1 MASAY
6 VRRVSSRVVDALLA
20 DPARVKNVL
29 FPSSTETVI
38 DDEVLITIEPFHA
51 LDQALG
57 PAAFIARG
65 GQPLGDI
72 AVGDG
77 PARAFTSQ
85 AVRKLAASF
94 ALVAPASIATEL
106 SDSFDTLREFV
117 MTTAQAEAAMIV
129 YVG

>member
-6 VRRVSSRVVDALLA
+6 FRRVSSRVVDALLA
-20 DPARVKNVL
+20 DPARVQKVL

-38 DDEVLITIEPFHA
+38 DDEVLITIEPWKA
-51 LDQALG
+51 LDHVLG

-65 GQPLGDI
+65 GVPLGDI
-72 AVGDG
+72 VVGDG

-94 ALVAPASIATEL
+94 ALVAPASIDGEI
-106 SDSFDTLREFV
+106 SGSFDTLREFV
-117 MTTAQAEAAMIV
+117 MTTAKAEAAMIV
-129 YVG
+129 FVA